1 MSATALP
8 FPTTRLRRAASWLAG
23 ALVLVLAGVLAIHF
37 LRPAAAAPVSTV
49 PTAVA
54 RKGEFLVIVTCRG
67 ELEAN
72 HSVQLNA
79 PFNVPNLQIVWLAAQ
94 GAAVKAG
101 DRIVRFDASAAERQ
115 LKEQEAALK
124 QAQASLDQAIA
135 EGRIK
140 AEQDKLELASLKQ
153 AAEKARL
160 EASKKE
166 IVSAIQGEENRID
179 LGLAEE
185 KVKVQ
190 QATVELNLA
199 STRSNIA
206 SLESQRNKAR
216 DEVELTRSRLAKMEL
231 KTPAAGVVN
240 LLVNQSQG
248 WFNAKPFKVGDSV
261 WPGVGIA
268 EIPDLASLRLKG
280 KAEEIDRGRMVV
292 AQAARVVLDPF
303 PEKTFLGQLESIS
316 PLAEA
321 TFEWPPARTF
331 RVMASLGSADDRLR
345 PGMNGRM
352 DVIVDRIPDAISV
365 PAKAIFAHDGR
376 PVVLEPG
383 KQGLRRVRVEILAR
397 NPDEVA
403 IRGVEAGTQVALV
416 DVLAAEEN
424 KKSQGKGFEVKAR

>member
-1 MSATALP
+1 MSAPTVP
-8 FPTTRLRRAASWLAG
+8 FSGSGRRRTASWLAG
-23 ALVLVLAGVLAIHF
+23 GMVLLVAGALAFFF
-37 LRPAAAAPVSTV
+37 LRPGAAAPASAV
-49 PTAVA
+49 PTATA
-54 RKGEFLVIVTCRG
+54 RKGEFLVIISCRG
-67 ELEAN
+67 ELVADK
-72 HSVQLNA
+72 SVSITA

-94 GAAVKAG
+94 GAPVKAG
-101 DRIVRFDASAAERQ
+101 DTIVRFDASAAERQ
-115 LKEQEAALK
+115 WKEQQAALK

-140 AEQDKLELASLKQ
+140 AEQDKLELASLQQ

-185 KVKVQ
+185 KVRVQ

-216 DEVELTRSRLAKMEL
+216 DEAELTRSRLTKMEL
-231 KTPAAGVVN
+231 KTPAAGIVN
-240 LLVNQSQG
+240 LLMNQSQG
-248 WFNAKPFKVGDSV
+248 WFNAKPFKVGDNV

-268 EIPDLASLRLKG
+268 EIPNLASLQLKG

-292 AQAARVVLDPF
+292 SQAARIVLDPF
-303 PEKTFLGQLESIS
+303 PEKTFLGRLESIS

-321 TFEWPPARTF
+321 TFEWPPSRTF
-331 RVMASLGSADDRLR
+331 RVMTSLGAPDERLR

-365 PAKAIFAHDGR
+365 PAKAVFAHDGR
-376 PVVLEPG
+376 PVVLVPAKE
-383 KQGLRRVRVEILAR
+383 GLRRVRVEVLAR

-403 IRGVEAGTQVALV
+403 IRGIEAGSAVALV
-416 DVLAAEEN
+416 DVLTAAEN
-424 KKSQGKGFEVKAR
+424 KKSEGKGFEVKAR